1 MRSKSRFP
9 TVIRNARLAGLHDF
23 AVDARLRFGKRPR
36 GAVDPDRIAER
47 IGEQPLLL
55 LGLLVLAALAS
66 LGALLLTLRF
76 SRRHARA
83 LWGRALSAWATWG
96 GTPRMQRL
104 ERRVPT
110 LFRLMRTLTKTEY
123 LVIHVAIGLFVTF
136 ATLAFA
142 AIAEGVFRS
151 TWLPHADVTLSNAL
165 HASADPRTIA
175 FFRLFTY
182 LGSEGVVVAGGV
194 VTVVLLLKRER
205 LLAIGWALSLIG
217 GALLNAALKSVFTRP
232 RPAFADPVTVAKG
245 FSFPSGHAMS
255 TWIATGML
263 VYVAS
268 RFLST
273 DRQRLGALAIALV
286 FCVTMGFSRMVLGV
300 HFLTD
305 VLGGFAAGT
314 VWLGACIS
322 GLEIAR
328 RRPRSAPLV

>member
-1 MRSKSRFP
+1 M
-9 TVIRNARLAGLHDF
+9 
-23 AVDARLRFGKRPR
+23 
-36 GAVDPDRIAER
+36 DPDRIAER
-47 IGEQPLLL
+47 MGEQPLML

-66 LGALLLTLRF
+66 LGALLVTIRLA
-76 SRRHARA
+76 RRHARGLWEGA
-83 LWGRALSAWATWG
+83 LGAWEKLGA
-96 GTPRMQRL
+96 TPRMRRL

-110 LFRLMRTLTKTEY
+110 VFRLMRTLTKTEY
-123 LVIHVAIGLFVTF
+123 LVIHAAIGLFVAF

-175 FFRLFTY
+175 FFKRFTY
-182 LGSEGVVVAGGV
+182 LGSEGVVVTGGV
-194 VTVVLLLKRER
+194 VTVFLLLKRER
-205 LLAIGWALSLIG
+205 LLALGWALSLIG
-217 GALLNAALKSVFTRP
+217 GALLNGALKALFTRP
-232 RPAFADPVTVAKG
+232 RPSFADPVAVATG

-268 RFLST
+268 RFLSN
-273 DRQRLGALAIALV
+273 DRQRLVALAIALV
-286 FCVTMGFSRMVLGV
+286 FCVMVGFSRMVLGV

-305 VLGGFAAGT
+305 VVGGFAAGT